1 MESRIQF
8 RVDKETKERAQIA
21 AKRNGTTLSDA
32 CRHLTEKL
40 AEDQRKIDAQE
51 MWFRQIVD
59 EAIDEI
65 ESGKAVL
72 WSKEDAETEMDKY
85 KADILAKY
93 SGKK

>member
-1 MESRIQF
+1 
-8 RVDKETKERAQIA
+8 
-21 AKRNGTTLSDA
+21 
-32 CRHLTEKL
+32 
-40 AEDQRKIDAQE
+40 